1 MNSNPHQKQEGTIS
15 DTKHLFCEKFDNK
28 TYNTVRC
35 VKRIHMEIV
44 IFTWWG
50 IKLTN
55 KIQHSSNNIRG
66 RLHCL
71 R

>member
-44 IFTWWG
+44 IFT
-50 IKLTN
+50 
-55 KIQHSSNNIRG
+55 
-66 RLHCL
+66 
-71 R
+71 